1 MGIIPGVGED
11 MGAWVSYATARR
23 ASKTPERFGK
33 GAPEGLLASEAGNSA
48 AVPGAIIPV
57 LTLAVPG
64 SAPAAVLLA
73 AMFIH
78 GVRPGPMI
86 LIESPAFIFEV
97 AAMLFWASLAILVLG
112 LALTRPMLAVLRV
125 PRALLMPVVF
135 TLCVV
140 GSFAIASRVFDIWV
154 MLGFGLL
161 GFALRLMHYPIAP
174 LALGIV
180 LGEMLDRNFRR
191 AMVLS
196 DGHLE
201 PLVTRPICAVLA
213 TLTLLVLVWDLPPFA
228 RARATLLARLT

>member
-1 MGIIPGVGED
+1 M
-11 MGAWVSYATARR
+11 
-23 ASKTPERFGK
+23 
-33 GAPEGLLASEAGNSA
+33 LL
-48 AVPGAIIPV
+48 
-57 LTLAVPG
+57 
-64 SAPAAVLLA
+64 
-73 AMFIH
+73 
-78 GVRPGPMI
+78 
-86 LIESPAFIFEV
+86 
-97 AAMLFWASLAILVLG
+97 WASIAILVLG

-140 GSFAIASRVFDIWV
+140 GSFAIASRVFDIYV

-174 LALGIV
+174 LVLGIV

-196 DGHLE
+196 DGNLE

-213 TLTLLVLVWDLPPFA
+213 TLTLLVLLWDTPPFV
-228 RARATLLARLT
+228 RARAALLGRPR